1 MKKLTLALS
10 AIAAAFSAT
19 ASADVSVSGSSSA
32 TYISDAATSDNTS
45 LVVGSNVAFAMS
57 TTTAGGVGISASIAA
72 NLTPDTDVTAGS
84 VSGGNSVTFTTGG
97 ATITVGDVELDD
109 TPGSVGG
116 AVGGIVGDNSALVS
130 SVGGGMVDDDGTG
143 LKFSTA
149 VGASTLS
156 LGYISNDSD
165 NNNGII
171 NQDGED
177 SVMSASIAMP
187 MGPYTITVGMADSD
201 TGESASGAS
210 VSAALGG
217 GTLVVGYSTQETI
230 TANTKI
236 TTAGD
241 TQVLGATYAM
251 SLDADTSVKIGYQ
264 SQKDAD
270 SDSTTRVDASI
281 SRSLGGG
288 ASVYLDMR
296 SLSGDAT
303 TDGTAIGFGTSVSF

>member
-19 ASADVSVSGSSSA
+19 ASADVSVSGSASA
-32 TYISDAATSDNTS
+32 SYVSNAAATDNTD
-45 LVVGSNVAFAMS
+45 LIVGTNVGFAMS
-57 TTTAGGVGISASIAA
+57 TTTAGGVGISASLAA
-72 NLTPDTDVTAGS
+72 NLTPDSDVTAGS
-84 VSGGNSVTFTTGG
+84 VSGGNAVTFTTGG
-97 ATITVGDVELDD
+97 ATITVGDVELND

-116 AVGGIVGDNSALVS
+116 AVGGIVGDNNSLNS
-130 SVGGGMVDDDGTG
+130 NVGSGMVDDDGTG

-149 VGASTLS
+149 VGTSTLS
-156 LGYISNDSD
+156 LGYITNDSD
-165 NNNGII
+165 NNHGVI
-171 NQDGED
+171 NETGED
-177 SVMSASIAMP
+177 SIMAASISMP
-187 MGPYTITVGMADSD
+187 MGMYTITVGMADSD

-210 VSAALGG
+210 VSAAMGG
-217 GTLVVGYSTQETI
+217 GTVVVGYSTQTTV
-230 TANTKI
+230 TANADI

-241 TQVLGATYAM
+241 TTIAGATYAM
-251 SLDADTSVKIGYQ
+251 SLDADTAVKVGYQ

-281 SRSLGGG
+281 TRSLGGG

>member
-19 ASADVSVSGSSSA
+19 ASADVSVSGSASA
-32 TYISDAATSDNTS
+32 SYVSNAAATDNTD
-45 LVVGSNVAFAMS
+45 LIVGTNVGFAMS
-57 TTTAGGVGISASIAA
+57 TTTAGGVGISASLAA
-72 NLTPDTDVTAGS
+72 NLTPDSDVTAGS

-97 ATITVGDVELDD
+97 ATITVGDVELND

-116 AVGGIVGDNSALVS
+116 AVGGIVGDNNSLNS
-130 SVGGGMVDDDGTG
+130 NVGSGMIDDDGTG

-149 VGASTLS
+149 VGTSTLS
-156 LGYISNDSD
+156 LGYITNDSD
-165 NNNGII
+165 NNHGVI
-171 NQDGED
+171 NETGED
-177 SVMSASIAMP
+177 SIMAASISMP
-187 MGPYTITVGMADSD
+187 MGMYTITVGMADSD

-210 VSAALGG
+210 VSAAMGG
-217 GTLVVGYSTQETI
+217 GTVVVGYSTQT
-230 TANTKI
+230 TVVANADI

-241 TQVLGATYAM
+241 TTIAGATYAM
-251 SLDADTSVKIGYQ
+251 SLDADTAVKVGYQ

-281 SRSLGGG
+281 TRSLGGG

-296 SLSGDAT
+296 SLSGDAAV
-303 TDGTAIGFGTSVSF
+303 DGTAIGFGTTVSF

>member
-19 ASADVSVSGSSSA
+19 ASADVSVSGSAGAAYVSNA
-32 TYISDAATSDNTS
+32 AATDNTD
-45 LVVGSNVAFAMS
+45 LIVNSNVGFAMS
-57 TTTAGGVGISASIAA
+57 TTTAGGVGISASLAA
-72 NLTPDTDVTAGS
+72 NLTPDSDVTAGS

-116 AVGGIVGDNSALVS
+116 VVGGIVGDNNGLNTN
-130 SVGGGMVDDDGTG
+130 VGSGMVDDDGTG
-143 LKFSTA
+143 LSFSTA

-156 LGYISNDSD
+156 LGYITNDSD
-165 NNNGII
+165 NNHGVI
-171 NQDGED
+171 NETGQD
-177 SVMSASIAMP
+177 SVMSASISMP
-187 MGPYTITVGMADSD
+187 MGMYTITVGMADSD
-201 TGESASGAS
+201 TGESATGAS
-210 VSAALGG
+210 VSAAMGG
-217 GTLVVGYSTQETI
+217 GTLVVGYSSQETI
-230 TANTKI
+230 TANADI

-251 SLDADTSVKIGYQ
+251 SLDADTSVSVGYQ
-264 SQKDAD
+264 NAKDAD
-270 SDSTTRVDASI
+270 SDSTTRFDASI

-288 ASVYLDMR
+288 ASVFLDMR
-296 SLSGDAT
+296 TLSGDAA

>member
-19 ASADVSVSGSSSA
+19 ASADVSVSGSASA
-32 TYISDAATSDNTS
+32 SYVSNAAATDNTD
-45 LVVGSNVAFAMS
+45 LIVGSNVGFAMS
-57 TTTAGGVGISASIAA
+57 TTTAGGVGISASLAA
-72 NLTPDTDVTAGS
+72 NLTPDSDVTAGS

-116 AVGGIVGDNSALVS
+116 VVGGIVGDNNGLNTN
-130 SVGGGMVDDDGTG
+130 VGSGMVDDDGTG
-143 LKFSTA
+143 LTFSSA

-156 LGYISNDSD
+156 LGYITNDSD
-165 NNNGII
+165 NNHGVI
-171 NQDGED
+171 NETGQD
-177 SVMSASIAMP
+177 SVMSASISMP
-187 MGPYTITVGMADSD
+187 MGMYTITVGMADSD
-201 TGESASGAS
+201 TGESATGAS
-210 VSAALGG
+210 VSAAMGG
-217 GTLVVGYSTQETI
+217 GTLVVGYSSQETI
-230 TANTKI
+230 TANADI

-251 SLDADTSVKIGYQ
+251 SLDADTSISVGYQ
-264 SQKDAD
+264 NAKDAD
-270 SDSTTRVDASI
+270 SDSTTRFDASI

-288 ASVYLDMR
+288 ASVFLDMR
-296 SLSGDAT
+296 TLSGDAA